1 MSLILNQVNQEPA
14 SDRVDRVALR
24 SDCAGEDV
32 VVVTKVVEVVEAVEV
47 VVVEVLSGNRPS
59 PRMIT
64 VAPGA
69 GL

>member
-32 VVVTKVVEVVEAVEV
+32 VVVVEVVEVAEV
-47 VVVEVLSGNRPS
+47 MVVLSGNSPS

-69 GL
+69 WL

>member
-32 VVVTKVVEVVEAVEV
+32 VVVVEVVEV
-47 VVVEVLSGNRPS
+47 VVVLPGNSPS